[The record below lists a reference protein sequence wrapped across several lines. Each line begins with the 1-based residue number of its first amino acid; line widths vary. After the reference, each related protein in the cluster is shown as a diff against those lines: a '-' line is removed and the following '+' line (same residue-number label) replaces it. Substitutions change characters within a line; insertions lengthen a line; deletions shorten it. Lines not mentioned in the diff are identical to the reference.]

1 MNRGRAERPRL
12 VLASGSPRRR
22 EILRSLGLEFAIRP
36 TDIPEDPASGE
47 TPDEFVVR
55 LALDKFREARPASGE
70 IVIAAD
76 TIVVLNGDTLGK
88 PATEEEAREVLGRL
102 RARAHQVK
110 TALAVGTATTTVI
123 EVVTTTVWMR
133 EYSDEEIE
141 AYIARGEPFDKA
153 GGYAIQDEEF
163 HPVDYYQGC
172 PMNVMGLPVC
182 RLAEH
187 LRNFGIVAPVPP
199 EEVCR
204 TWFGEGCRK
213 QSSY

>member
-1 MNRGRAERPRL
+1 MNRDRERPRL

-22 EILRSLGLEFAIRP
+22 EIVRSMGLEFSIRP
-36 TDIPEDPASGE
+36 TGIPEERRPDE
-47 TPDEFVVR
+47 TPDEFAVR
-55 LALDKFREARPASGE
+55 LALDKFREASPASGE

-76 TIVVLNGDTLGK
+76 TIVVLDGEVLGK
-88 PATEEEAREVLGRL
+88 PSSEKEAGEILRRL
-102 RARAHQVK
+102 RSRAHLVK

-133 EYSDEEIE
+133 NYSDGEIE
-141 AYIARGEPFDKA
+141 AYVASGEPFDKA
-153 GGYAIQDEEF
+153 GGYAIQDREF
-163 HPVDYYQGC
+163 RPVDQYQGC

-182 RLAEH
+182 RLTAH
-187 LRNFGIVAPVPP
+187 LQNFGIVVPVPP

-204 TWFGEGCRK
+204 IWFGERCER